1 MYPGDRQCRASTV
14 GTVGM
19 AIGARLGIL
28 AVTMLIGSWLE
39 VVGSRAHAGESFGR
53 SGLGFSVAQVQPPA
67 QVAKRSNDGSPP
79 DHDPSIEDIIRS
91 RPTDLRILGG
101 TQARPGQWPSM
112 VAIYIRRQGER
123 PANFCGGTLIAEQW
137 VLTAAHCAAAM
148 KRAGSQATFFVR
160 EGTINLANAARNDID
175 VTSILPHGDY
185 DPTRT
190 LNDVAL
196 LRLARPAK
204 SPRQKLIGRDRVP
217 DVVVEGRRATVIGFG
232 AVSEGGS
239 GSADLLQVDVPV
251 IAQPK
256 CAKVYGEDRITHA
269 TFCAGAEQ
277 GGKDSCQ
284 GDSGGPIYAPGPNS
298 ELLQVGVVSWGKGCG
313 RAGYP
318 GVYASVGQ
326 FEDWIRSRVP
336 SVTFV
341 SGKGTAPSP
350 AVAATDQ
357 ALQPVTEGAQSASSP
372 STLAQL
378 KVEIVQGNTVRVG
391 SFVDIRVLS
400 SVSGKLALFNQD
412 SDGRSYQIFPSK
424 GMPSGQSDG
433 AIARI
438 EGGKPVA
445 IPSARQRDE
454 GYRFRIKP
462 PTGRNRLIAMVLPG
476 HIKVEDILGRYDDG
490 AAIPDLDRLLNE
502 LADRELE
509 GRGIEPTRVNPID
522 RAVAEQV
529 YEIVN

>member
-1 MYPGDRQCRASTV
+1 MNPGDPQSSMSV
-14 GTVGM
+14 VGM
-19 AIGARLGIL
+19 ATGARLSVFVATL
-28 AVTMLIGSWLE
+28 MAGSWA
-39 VVGSRAHAGESFGR
+39 VDASSIAIAGERFVR
-53 SGLGFSVAQVQPPA
+53 SGSDVILAQVQPPV
-67 QVAKRSNDGSPP
+67 QGSKRSGDGAGP

-112 VAIYIRRQGER
+112 VAIYLRRPGER
-123 PANFCGGTLIAEQW
+123 PANFCGGTLIAEDW

-148 KRAGSQATFFVR
+148 KKAGGQATFFVR
-160 EGTINLANAARNDID
+160 EGTINLGNAARNDID
-175 VTSILPHGDY
+175 VTSIRPHDDY

-190 LNDVAL
+190 LNDIAL

-217 DVVVEGRRATVIGFG
+217 DIVVEGRRATVIGFG

-239 GSADLLQVDVPV
+239 ASADLLQVDVPIV
-251 IAQPK
+251 AQPK
-256 CAKVYGEDRITHA
+256 CAKVYGEHRITNA
-269 TFCAGAEQ
+269 NFCAGAEQ

-298 ELLQVGVVSWGKGCG
+298 ELLQIGVVSWGKGCG

-318 GVYASVGQ
+318 GVYASIGQ
-326 FEDWIRSRVP
+326 FEAWIRSHVP
-336 SVTFV
+336 GVTFV
-341 SGKGTAPSP
+341 TGKGTAPSP
-350 AVAATDQ
+350 ALAATDQ
-357 ALQPVTEGAQSASSP
+357 ALKPVTEGAQSAASP

-378 KVEIVQGNTVRVG
+378 KVEIVQGPTVRVG

-424 GMPSGQSDG
+424 GMPSGQPDG

-462 PTGRNRLIAMVLPG
+462 PTGRNRLIAVVLPG
-476 HIKVEDILGRYDDG
+476 HIKVEDILGRHDDG
-490 AAIPDLDRLLNE
+490 ATIPDLDRLLDE

-509 GRGIEPTRVNPID
+509 GRGIEPVRVNPID
-522 RAVAEQV
+522 RAVAEHV